1 MRRREVILLV
11 GGAVAW
17 PIAVRAQATRLYRV
31 GYLGTGAR
39 NPRILQFFRDRLREL
54 GWVEGQ
60 NIVIEYRYAEG
71 RSDALPEL
79 ANELIG
85 LHVDVIVAS
94 PTPASLA
101 ARNATQ
107 TIPIVGIGF
116 DNPVQHGLI
125 ASLARPG
132 GNVTGLTVTHPGVG
146 LKRLELLKEAL
157 PALTR
162 VALLVAPQE
171 LPAQVML
178 DQMQRPAHAL
188 GVQLQLVEV
197 REPADFERGLRSAR
211 QAGTQGVISFETP
224 IVVANR
230 TLVAEVVERERLA
243 WIGEF
248 AAFGHDG
255 MLMAYGADLEDLL
268 RRAATYVDRILK
280 GARAGDLPIE
290 RPTKLDLLLDQRVA
304 RALGLGFPQSLILA
318 ATRVID

>member
-1 MRRREVILLV
+1 MA
-11 GGAVAW
+11 AVAALAGIGAA
-17 PIAVRAQATRLYRV
+17 PTLKAQA
-31 GYLGTGAR
+31 AR
-39 NPRILQFFRDRLREL
+39 GPRIGILSLESESAADSTLRGFVVGMREL
-54 GWVEGQ
+54 GYVEGR
-60 NIVIEYRYAEG
+60 NIAFERRFANRRPANLSGFADELV
-71 RSDALPEL
+71 RSK
-79 ANELIG
+79 
-85 LHVDVIVAS
+85 VDVILVAG
-94 PTPASLA
+94 PFALEA
-101 ARNATQ
+101 ARRATQ
-107 TIPIVGIGF
+107 VIPIVVVGGS
-116 DNPVQHGLI
+116 DPVAEGW
-125 ASLARPG
+125 ARTLARPG

>member
-1 MRRREVILLV
+1 MA
-11 GGAVAW
+11 AVAALAGIGAA
-17 PIAVRAQATRLYRV
+17 PTLKAQA
-31 GYLGTGAR
+31 AR
-39 NPRILQFFRDRLREL
+39 GPRIGILSLESESAADSTLRGFVVGMREL
-54 GWVEGQ
+54 GYVEGR
-60 NIVIEYRYAEG
+60 NIAFERRFANRRPANLSGFADELV
-71 RSDALPEL
+71 RSK
-79 ANELIG
+79 
-85 LHVDVIVAS
+85 VDVILVAG
-94 PTPASLA
+94 PFALEA
-101 ARNATQ
+101 ARRATQ
-107 TIPIVGIGF
+107 VIPIVVVGGS
-116 DNPVQHGLI
+116 DPVAEGW
-125 ASLARPG
+125 ARTLARPG

-304 RALGLGFPQSLILA
+304 RALGLGFPQSLILT

>member
-1 MRRREVILLV
+1 MA
-11 GGAVAW
+11 AVAALAGIGAA
-17 PIAVRAQATRLYRV
+17 PTLKAQA
-31 GYLGTGAR
+31 AR
-39 NPRILQFFRDRLREL
+39 GPRIGILSLESESAADSTLRGFVVGMREL
-54 GWVEGQ
+54 GYVEGR
-60 NIVIEYRYAEG
+60 NIAFERRFANRRPANLSGFADELV
-71 RSDALPEL
+71 RSK
-79 ANELIG
+79 
-85 LHVDVIVAS
+85 VDVILVAG
-94 PTPASLA
+94 PFALEA
-101 ARNATQ
+101 ARRATQ
-107 TIPIVGIGF
+107 VIPIVVVGGS
-116 DNPVQHGLI
+116 DPVAEGW
-125 ASLARPG
+125 ARTLARPG

-171 LPAQVML
+171 LPAQIML

>member
-1 MRRREVILLV
+1 MA
-11 GGAVAW
+11 AVAALAGIGAA
-17 PIAVRAQATRLYRV
+17 PTLKAQA
-31 GYLGTGAR
+31 AR
-39 NPRILQFFRDRLREL
+39 GPRIGILSLESESAADSTLKGFVVGMREL
-54 GWVEGQ
+54 GYVEGR
-60 NIVIEYRYAEG
+60 NIAFERRFANRRPANLSGFADELV
-71 RSDALPEL
+71 RSK
-79 ANELIG
+79 
-85 LHVDVIVAS
+85 VDVILVAG
-94 PTPASLA
+94 PFALEA
-101 ARNATQ
+101 ARRATQ
-107 TIPIVGIGF
+107 VIPIVVVGGS
-116 DNPVQHGLI
+116 DPVAEGW
-125 ASLARPG
+125 ARTLARPG

-304 RALGLGFPQSLILA
+304 RALGLGFPQSLILT

>member
-1 MRRREVILLV
+1 MA
-11 GGAVAW
+11 AVAALAGIGAA
-17 PIAVRAQATRLYRV
+17 PTLKAQA
-31 GYLGTGAR
+31 AR
-39 NPRILQFFRDRLREL
+39 GPRIGILSLESESAADSTLRGFVVGMREL
-54 GWVEGQ
+54 GYVEGR
-60 NIVIEYRYAEG
+60 NIAFERRFANRRPANLSGFADELV
-71 RSDALPEL
+71 RSK
-79 ANELIG
+79 
-85 LHVDVIVAS
+85 VDVILVAG
-94 PTPASLA
+94 PFALEA
-101 ARNATQ
+101 ARRATQ
-107 TIPIVGIGF
+107 VIPIVVVGGS
-116 DNPVQHGLI
+116 DPVAEGW
-125 ASLARPG
+125 ARTLARPG

-146 LKRLELLKEAL
+146 LKRLELLKAAL

-304 RALGLGFPQSLILA
+304 RALGLGFPQSLILT